1 MIKIGDFFENTEV
14 LVDNY
19 NSTCIIFKVR
29 LNILLEDYFRRI
41 IFLINDVVKNY
52 KGNVSSNISL
62 FEDGISTI
70 ECSFEG
76 DDHWVRSNLFMSE
89 ISNKI
94 FPERR
99 KFPIYIGNEVSFTG
113 KNFIINILIYNTIS
127 QETCDE
133 INNLIKDFCGEIK
146 NNEIIRVHNY
156 FDPIQIDIS
165 FKDKEAALWF
175 QKTLKLIEQTE

>member
-14 LVDNY
+14 LINDY
-19 NSTCIIFKVR
+19 NSTCIIFKIR
-29 LNILLEDYFRRI
+29 LNILPEDYSRRI
-41 IFLINDVVKNY
+41 VFLIDNTVKNY
-52 KGNVSSNISL
+52 KGNISNNISL
-62 FEDGISTI
+62 FEEMMTI

-76 DDHWVRSNLFMSE
+76 DDHWTRSNLFMSE

-99 KFPIYIGNEVSFTG
+99 KFPIYIGNEVSFTRE
-113 KNFIINILIYNTIS
+113 NFIISILIYNTIS

-133 INNLIKDFCGEIK
+133 ISNLIKDFNGEIK

-156 FDPIQIDIS
+156 FDPIQINIS

-175 QKTLKLIEQTE
+175 QKTLKLIEQIE